1 MHSECKQTLGGAS
14 ATNDVCAGSYWYKC
28 TTEIQRKFCG
38 HFGGSGLKFEFFSSI
53 QRQLKIWY
61 PPTPRKSCIPH
72 LQNIFH
78 SQALPM
84 ERFFSSHFKF
94 STMLCFFIFAWLWH
108 FFEHAFP
115 AQSNSIA
122 FTFIFLYYFRQYFVE
137 KYQPLTEFFSV
148 SLGIL
153 SLWFP
158 VSKFKIWCC
167 RDITNLKPWWL
178 ASIEILLLRH

>member
-1 MHSECKQTLGGAS
+1 MGPRPLTTSVQEATDTS
-14 ATNDVCAGSYWYKC
+14 A
-28 TTEIQRKFCG
+28 QQKFRENFVG
-38 HFGGSGLKFEFFSSI
+38 ILVAQGFKFEFFSSI

-61 PPTPRKSCIPH
+61 PPTPRKSSIPH

-84 ERFFSSHFKF
+84 ERFFSSHFEF

-115 AQSNSIA
+115 AQSNSID

-148 SLGIL
+148 S
-153 SLWFP
+153 
-158 VSKFKIWCC
+158 KFKIWC
-167 RDITNLKPWWL
+167 RGVAGTSQI
-178 ASIEILLLRH
+178 